1 MSTLLLIRHGQA
13 RAFDADSDRLTSR
26 GEEQAKVTGADLLR
40 QGIEIDEVYTGT
52 LVRQRRTAELV
63 GNVFREA
70 GRRWPEPRALAR
82 WDEYP
87 AEGILGKLLPDLATR
102 DARFA
107 ELVWEFQR
115 RAATPDRNAHF
126 QRMFEVLMAAWQT
139 GSVESPDVEPFAEF
153 HSRVRTGLREITG
166 MARGRTIAVFTS
178 GGPIGVCVQEA
189 LEAPPRSALLL
200 NWRVKN
206 ASVTEFLFSGSR
218 ISLESFNSVA
228 HLPAELRT
236 FR

>member
-13 RAFDADSDRLTSR
+13 RAFEADSDRLTPR
-26 GEEQAKVTGADLLR
+26 GEEQARMIGADLLR

-52 LVRQRRTAELV
+52 LARQRRTAELA
-63 GNVFREA
+63 GDAFRQA
-70 GRRWPEPRALAR
+70 GRRWPEPRAIAQ
-82 WDEYP
+82 WNEYS
-87 AEGILGKLLPDLATR
+87 AEGILGQLLPNLATR

-107 ELVWEFQR
+107 ELVTEFQE
-115 RAATPDRNAHF
+115 RAGARDRNAHF

-139 GSVESPDVEPFAEF
+139 GSIESPDVEPFVGF
-153 HSRVRTGLREITG
+153 HARVRTALRNITEG
-166 MARGRTIAVFTS
+166 GGGRTVAVFTS

-189 LEAPPRSALLL
+189 VEAPPRSALML

-206 ASVTEFLFSGSR
+206 ASITELLFSSNR
-218 ISLESFNSVA
+218 ISLETFNSVA
-228 HLPAELRT
+228 HLPTELRT